1 MYFHRQ
7 LGYLSFRTLRYDY
20 MYFSVCLQTQR
31 ARRMLSDKFSLHV
44 YVLYQY
50 LREILNK
57 GILESNY

>member
-1 MYFHRQ
+1 
-7 LGYLSFRTLRYDY
+7 
-20 MYFSVCLQTQR
+20 
-31 ARRMLSDKFSLHV
+31 MLSDKFSLHV